1 MLIQL
6 LIILVANFIN
16 LASTQQNVTVAMI
29 FTSST
34 LNCNFMANANTVT
47 YGEIN
52 ENGLPMPY
60 IIC

>member
-1 MLIQL
+1 MLIKIL
-6 LIILVANFIN
+6 LILIANFIN
-16 LASTQQNVTVAMI
+16 FASTQNVTVAMI